1 MVMVTVGYLGS
12 LATSCDGNQGI
23 PWEEE
28 SQLGRRSDTSPQAA
42 TWSQVGCKVKI
53 SSELLQ
59 VPPITNWSA
68 GANGEVVVEAPLR
81 LASDHLH
88 TSIVVKTSLFPGKLA
103 S

>member
-1 MVMVTVGYLGS
+1 MYKLWLLYCSFRFVTPKK
-12 LATSCDGNQGI
+12 TSK
-23 PWEEE
+23 
-28 SQLGRRSDTSPQAA
+28 S
-42 TWSQVGCKVKI
+42 VKI